1 MFLQISVSNSDASN
15 TVTPAPVPL
24 WIDRI
29 EFIANNGSDVI
40 QTLYGDQIFLNYGL
54 YTDEQLSYIATV
66 SNMNTSFAGPSA
78 IATSSSIT
86 YYCYLPGNFAQQ
98 SEGFF
103 LGALTGSIICRIY
116 SRNAVE
122 SGTGTLVTDD
132 VKLLMECEQ
141 LPQNELEQLLE
152 LHKQSPVMYPVL
164 DCSVLA
170 IGQTYTASTQYRLN
184 LTNVT
189 AQVAYAIGGLRS
201 SKSNTS
207 AGYRT
212 FADLGKMATLEL
224 KDSAGQNQNGGST
237 LEYAQIR
244 YIEAPKYWK
253 GKLASSL
260 AVLPLCFCLN
270 PVAAVSFGVK
280 QGGYYFDS
288 KINSTSRLL
297 QDSLQEPTLSTC
309 TSTFGAIETAI
320 ADTLPA
326 NTYSVTYDSVTMHF
340 RISNAENNG
349 FMVNWSS
356 HEYASCGMW
365 KFLGWN
371 QEDYTIDPNQFLE
384 SDYAAMLSS
393 PLSVL
398 LRIPEFGAAASC
410 GNLQYTSDIPLNV
423 NSGSLA
429 YITSSTDYPQH
440 LDFRD
445 ARRSFQEL
453 QFIIIDHENN
463 IVNFNGVDWELLL
476 EVEYLPHLSMEQMAW
491 RVADTY
497 FKGIKKIGSK

>member
-1 MFLQISVSNSDASN
+1 MSNFFKYGKKARIPIVNRVAVASYTSVTDGSGPGAIRVMTNDNHSFSTLQNRFCTIKANKTTALSSSFFTTSSQLDIRIDPGQFVIHDMFLQISVSNSDASN

-54 YTDEQLSYIATV
+54 YTDEQLSHIAAV
-66 SNMNTSFAGPSA
+66 ANMNTSFAGPSA

-86 YYCYLPGNFAQQ
+86 YYCPLPGNFAQQ

-164 DCSVLA
+164 DCSVLT
-170 IGQTYTASTQYRLN
+170 IGQTYTASTQYSLN

-189 AQVAYAIGGLRS
+189 GQVAYAIGGLRS

-212 FADLGKMATLEL
+212 FADLGKTATLEL
-224 KDSAGQNQNGGST
+224 KDSAGQNQNGGSA

-260 AVLPLCFCLN
+260 AVLPLCFCLD
-270 PVAAVSFGVK
+270 PAAAVGFGVK

-288 KINSTSRLL
+288 KDQLYIMPSSGFSSGTY
-297 QDSLQEPTLSTC
+297 TLDLYFHVWRQIVC
-309 TSTFGAIETAI
+309 VGGQ
-320 ADTLPA
+320 LK
-326 NTYSVTYDSVTMHF
+326 
-340 RISNAENNG
+340 RIDN
-349 FMVNWSS
+349 
-356 HEYASCGMW
+356 
-365 KFLGWN
+365 
-371 QEDYTIDPNQFLE
+371 
-384 SDYAAMLSS
+384 
-393 PLSVL
+393 
-398 LRIPEFGAAASC
+398 
-410 GNLQYTSDIPLNV
+410 
-423 NSGSLA
+423 
-429 YITSSTDYPQH
+429 
-440 LDFRD
+440 
-445 ARRSFQEL
+445 
-453 QFIIIDHENN
+453 
-463 IVNFNGVDWELLL
+463 
-476 EVEYLPHLSMEQMAW
+476 
-491 RVADTY
+491 
-497 FKGIKKIGSK
+497 